1 MRPAGAQGEIHP
13 RVHPGWAQLEPGRI
27 LEAPAAVGLSLLDGL
42 DQLGARVASRY
53 AAHRAAL
60 PAKRRISASSAVVLT
75 GVVALAGLFGW
86 GVIDTAAGANQWMNA
101 PGAGNAE
108 AAMATSA
115 PPTQQATAL
124 PQAGASTAPAVAVAH
139 RAGPALTVHESLV
152 LLDGGMTGHP
162 GAPEYVGGK
171 LIDLP
176 ANAKVVLTIYSFDDG
191 TAPLAK
197 SLQMYDKVTGTAG
210 GTESYDGTTVSSV
223 PNKDVAHTFTVPGI
237 GLNLPVPAAQSTK
250 AGAITPA
257 VVTASFVTSKKGSF
271 TWQCY
276 APCGSGKAGMG
287 GAMQSPG
294 EMTGKV
300 VIG

>member
-1 MRPAGAQGEIHP
+1 MMEHSAHSKVVRRWTPLLVAAPAIVGMSVASISMAGA
-13 RVHPGWAQLEPGRI
+13 
-27 LEAPAAVGLSLLDGL
+27 
-42 DQLGARVASRY
+42 AS
-53 AAHRAAL
+53 
-60 PAKRRISASSAVVLT
+60 PAKRHAASLV
-75 GVVALAGLFGW
+75 
-86 GVIDTAAGANQWMNA
+86 
-101 PGAGNAE
+101 
-108 AAMATSA
+108 
-115 PPTQQATAL
+115 
-124 PQAGASTAPAVAVAH
+124 
-139 RAGPALTVHESLV
+139 TVHESLV